1 MEVSLMRKVLFAGI
15 GVAAAAVLQAGQA
28 MACGGLVAPDG
39 DVRLAKATTF
49 VAWSGGVEH
58 YITSFAYTGAV
69 VDVGWIVPLPAVPTS
84 ITEAGAW
91 TLQRLEREFAPPVD
105 FAESGGV
112 VDAAAAAPAV
122 VIEQVQVEALDVT
135 VLKGS
140 GQAVID
146 WCIHNGFLVS
156 PEIQNHLLRYAST
169 SPVFMAAKYNT
180 SIALQRHQQAGDG
193 VPLLITM
200 RTPQLWVP
208 LEILASDGAPVNAD
222 LFLLTGRPLRTQ
234 SGHLAVSDATNGD
247 SVDGT
252 AGFTIAGAEP
262 MNASLHH
269 DLSTDRNMSWVPAKG
284 YVTYLTLNAPG
295 ADVTYDLGVDRNN
308 VIRLASFG
316 TPVSRLAGANA
327 AIPVAPDPSALLLPI
342 LLIAGTLLLVAPLS
356 IGAWRH
362 AGAGSPEGDASE

>member
-1 MEVSLMRKVLFAGI
+1 MRKLVFAGM
-15 GVAAAAVLQAGQA
+15 GVGAAIVLQAGQA
-28 MACGGLVAPDG
+28 LACGGLVAPDG

-49 VAWSGGVEH
+49 VAWSAGVEH
-58 YITSFAYTGAV
+58 YVTSFAYTGAV

-91 TLQRLEREFAPPVD
+91 TLQRLEREFAPPVPQAD
-105 FAESGGV
+105 FALSAS
-112 VDAAAAAPAV
+112 AAFSPAI

-146 WCIHNGFLVS
+146 WCTHNGFLVS
-156 PEIQNHLLRYAST
+156 AEIQNHLLRYAST

-208 LEILASDGAPVNAD
+208 LEILASAGAPVNAD
-222 LFLLTGRPLRTQ
+222 LFLLTDRPLRTQ
-234 SGHLAVSDATNGD
+234 SGVAVVSKSSDAAT
-247 SVDGT
+247 VDGA
-252 AGFTIAGAEP
+252 AGFTVAGAEP
-262 MNASLHH
+262 MNGSLHH
-269 DLSTDRNMSWVPAKG
+269 DLAIDRNMSWVPANG

-295 ADVTYDLGVDRNN
+295 ARVTYDLGIDSNN
-308 VIRLASFG
+308 VIRLASYG
-316 TPVSRLAGANA
+316 TRVANLAGANA
-327 AIPVAPDPSALLLPI
+327 VTPVAPDPSALLFPA
-342 LLIAGTLLLVAPLS
+342 LLIAATMLVVVPLS
-356 IGAWRH
+356 VSAWRRELR
-362 AGAGSPEGDASE
+362 G